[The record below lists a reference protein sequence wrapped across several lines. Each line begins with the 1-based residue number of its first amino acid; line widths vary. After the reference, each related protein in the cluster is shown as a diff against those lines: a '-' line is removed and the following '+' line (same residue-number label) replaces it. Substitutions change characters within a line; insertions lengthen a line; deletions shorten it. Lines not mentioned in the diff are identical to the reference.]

1 MCPGAGIVGGGLFFR
16 GDGGWASTNSG
27 YIGGYDEKVV
37 GMGVWV

>member
-1 MCPGAGIVGGGLFFR
+1 MGGGLFFKR
-16 GDGGWASTNSG
+16 VGGWVSTNSG